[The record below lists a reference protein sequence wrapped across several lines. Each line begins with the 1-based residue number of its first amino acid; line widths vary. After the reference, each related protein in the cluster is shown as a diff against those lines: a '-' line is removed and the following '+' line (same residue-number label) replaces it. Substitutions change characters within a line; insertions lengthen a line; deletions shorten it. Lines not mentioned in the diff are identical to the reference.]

1 MWYTRCNMRN
11 FLTFTLFLFSIYVEG
26 QFLSAP
32 GTYIHARNA
41 SNTSDRET
49 VIWSEDFANGIP
61 TTWSNSGAPSLAIWE
76 YRGPST
82 NPNQLVGSRGSCL
95 PNGNVGEAITSSSAS
110 NGFVIFDSN
119 YWDNN
124 LNPCTVDNFGTG
136 QAPGPHLSYLTT
148 PSIDL
153 TGFPSAVLEFEQ
165 YIRYYL
171 GNTRVEISIANG
183 PWEVLYT
190 NVLDQGITTQNA
202 QTIRMPLPATAGNQ
216 SNVKLRFVYD
226 GLYYFW
232 QMDDVRILQ
241 GFENDLIIENSSYGD
256 FDLNNPNHNTG
267 FEMMEYTQ
275 YPSAFAPLVHLESN
289 VFNLGTNIQTNVAL
303 NGRLINDNSGA
314 LIFESN
320 SPILADLA
328 PGADSVLVAGEFQID
343 PTVSH
348 YSAYF
353 NSLQTETDENIFNQ
367 IEWLQFDVTPVTY
380 ARDENNLGSMFLP
393 SEAYAD
399 APFEMGAVYLLPSS
413 GQQLHSVSVAIG
425 EGTTL
430 PSSVYATV
438 FTFSLSSGI
447 GAALATT
454 PDFAITEADI
464 NPFGGASM
472 KVLSFDTPVNLSQ
485 GLYLVA
491 VGSPNSA
498 FEAVIGLS
506 GKSEDLSAWVRFN
519 NSNTELF
526 YLTRTPMIRMNFGP
540 VTNITEQSFGQ
551 VFQIYPNPANESLSI
566 LLNEKESAFI
576 EIFDQTG
583 RLLHSQKTAVLTG
596 KIEMNIA
603 DFSNGIYTLRVTESN
618 RSSSQIFIKQ

>member
-1 MWYTRCNMRN
+1 MYTRYNMRS

-61 TTWSNSGAPSLAIWE
+61 TTWNNSGAPSLAVWE

-148 PSIDL
+148 PSINL
-153 TGFPSAVLEFEQ
+153 SGFPNSVLEFEQ

-171 GNTRVEISIANG
+171 GNTRVEISVANG
-183 PWEVLYT
+183 PWEVLHT
-190 NVLDQGITTQNA
+190 NVLEQGITTQNT
-202 QTIRMPLPATAGNQ
+202 QKVRMPLPATAGNQ

-241 GFENDLIIENSSYGD
+241 GFANDLIIENSSYGD
-256 FDLNNPNHNTG
+256 FDLNNPDHTTG

-303 NGRLINDNSGA
+303 NARIINDNSGV
-314 LIFESN
+314 LVFESN
-320 SPILADLA
+320 SPILPNLS

-393 SEAYAD
+393 SETYAD
-399 APFEMGAVYLLPSS
+399 APFEMGTVYLLPS

-430 PSSVYATV
+430 PSTVYATV
-438 FTFSLSSGI
+438 FSFSLSAGI
-447 GAALATT
+447 GGAIASTQ
-454 PDFAITEADI
+454 DFEITEADI

-491 VGSPNSA
+491 VGSTNSA
-498 FEAVIGLS
+498 FQTVIGLS

-519 NSNTELF
+519 NSNTDLF

-540 VTNITEQSFGQ
+540 VSNITEQSFGQ

-566 LLNEKESAFI
+566 LLNEKESALI

-583 RLLHSQKTAVLTG
+583 RLVHSQKISTEVLN
-596 KIEMNIA
+596 IEMNVSE
-603 DFSNGIYTLRVTESN
+603 FSAGIYTVKVIQAN
-618 RSSSQIFIKQ
+618 HSSSQLFIKQ

>member
-1 MWYTRCNMRN
+1 MYTRYNMRS
-11 FLTFTLFLFSIYVEG
+11 FLTFALILFSFYVEG

-32 GTYIHARNA
+32 GTYIHSRNA
-41 SNTSDRET
+41 SNTSNRET

-61 TTWSNSGAPSLAIWE
+61 ANWNNSGAPTLALWE

-95 PNGNVGEAITSSSAS
+95 PDGNVGEAIASTTSA

-148 PSIDL
+148 SSIDL
-153 TGFPSAVLEFEQ
+153 TGFANVALEFEQ

-190 NVLDQGITTQNA
+190 NILDQGITTQNT
-202 QTIRMPLPATAGNQ
+202 QTVRMPLPAAAGNQ

-232 QMDDVRILQ
+232 QLDDVQLVQ
-241 GFENDLIIENSSYGD
+241 GYANDLLIENSSYGD
-256 FDLNNPNHNTG
+256 FDFNNPDHTTG

-275 YPSAFAPLVHLESN
+275 YPNAFAPLLHLKSN
-289 VFNLGTNIQTNVAL
+289 VFNFGTNTQTNIAL
-303 NGRLINDNSGA
+303 NARVMNDNSGA
-314 LIFESN
+314 LLYESA
-320 SPILADLA
+320 SPVLPSLA
-328 PGADSVLVAGEFQID
+328 PGADSVLVSGEFQMEQVVAD
-343 PTVSH
+343 
-348 YSAYF
+348 YSVYF
-353 NSLQTETDENIFNQ
+353 NSLQTETDENTDNNLDTLHFKI
-367 IEWLQFDVTPVTY
+367 TPVTY
-380 ARDENNLGSMFLP
+380 ARDESSLGSMFMP
-393 SEAYAD
+393 SDAFAN
-399 APFEMGAVYLLPSS
+399 APFEMGAVYLLPS
-413 GQQLHSVSVAIG
+413 GQQLHSVSVAMG

-430 PSSVYATV
+430 PCSVYATI
-438 FTFSLSSGI
+438 FPFSLSTGI
-447 GAALATT
+447 GGAIATT
-454 PDFAITEADI
+454 QDFVVTESDI
-464 NPFGGASM
+464 NAFGEASM
-472 KVLSFDTPVNLSQ
+472 KVLSFDSPVFLSQ

-491 VGSPNSA
+491 VGSLNNA

-519 NSNTELF
+519 NSNTDLF

-540 VTNITEQSFGQ
+540 VSNITEQSFGQ
-551 VFQIYPNPANESLSI
+551 SFQIFPNPATESLSI
-566 LLNEKESAFI
+566 LLNEKESATI
-576 EIFDQTG
+576 EVFDGTG
-583 RLLHSQKTAVLTG
+583 RRIHLQQSNTEAS
-596 KIEMNIA
+596 KIEMNISE
-603 DFSNGIYTLRVTESN
+603 FSSGIYTIRVNQAN
-618 RSSSQIFIKQ
+618 RTSTQIFVKQ

>member
-1 MWYTRCNMRN
+1 MYTRYNMRS

-61 TTWSNSGAPSLAIWE
+61 TTWNNSGAPSLAVWE

-148 PSIDL
+148 PSINL
-153 TGFPSAVLEFEQ
+153 SGFPNSVLEFEQ

-171 GNTRVEISIANG
+171 GNTRVEISVANG
-183 PWEVLYT
+183 PWEVLHT
-190 NVLDQGITTQNA
+190 NVLEQGITTQNT
-202 QTIRMPLPATAGNQ
+202 QKVRMPLPATAGNQ

-241 GFENDLIIENSSYGD
+241 GFANDLIIENSSYGD
-256 FDLNNPNHNTG
+256 FDLNNPDHTTG

-303 NGRLINDNSGA
+303 NARIINDNSGV
-314 LIFESN
+314 LVFESN
-320 SPILADLA
+320 SPILPNLS

-393 SEAYAD
+393 SETYAD
-399 APFEMGAVYLLPSS
+399 APFEMGTVYLLPS

-430 PSSVYATV
+430 PSTVYATV
-438 FTFSLSSGI
+438 FSFSLSAGI
-447 GAALATT
+447 GGAIASTQ
-454 PDFAITEADI
+454 DFEITEADI

-491 VGSPNSA
+491 VGSTNSA
-498 FEAVIGLS
+498 FQTVIGLS

-519 NSNTELF
+519 NSNTDLF

-540 VTNITEQSFGQ
+540 VSNITEQSFGQ

-566 LLNEKESAFI
+566 LLNEKKSALI

-583 RLLHSQKTAVLTG
+583 RLVHSQKISTEVLN
-596 KIEMNIA
+596 IEMNVSE
-603 DFSNGIYTLRVTESN
+603 FSAGIYTVKVIQAN
-618 RSSSQIFIKQ
+618 HSSSQLFIKQ

>member
-1 MWYTRCNMRN
+1 MRS
-11 FLTFTLFLFSIYVEG
+11 FLTLALVLFSIYVEG

-32 GTYIHARNA
+32 GTYIQAHNA
-41 SNTSDRET
+41 SNNSDRET
-49 VIWSEDFANGIP
+49 VIWSEDFSDGIP
-61 TTWSNSGAPSLAIWE
+61 TTWNNFGAPALAVWE
-76 YRGPST
+76 YRGPGT
-82 NPNQLVGSRGSCL
+82 NPNNLVGSRGSCL
-95 PNGNVGEAITSSSAS
+95 PDGNVGEAITSSTAA

-153 TGFPSAVLEFEQ
+153 SGFPNAVLEFEQ

-190 NVLDQGITTQNA
+190 NILDQGITTTNTQ
-202 QTIRMPLPATAGNQ
+202 IVRMPLPATVGNQ

-232 QMDDVRILQ
+232 QLDDIRIIQ
-241 GFENDLIIENSSYGD
+241 GYANDLIIENSSYGD
-256 FDLNNPNHNTG
+256 FDLNNPDHTTG

-275 YPSAFAPLVHLESN
+275 YPSVFAPLVHFKSN
-289 VFNLGTNIQTNVAL
+289 VFNLGTNVQTNVAL
-303 NGRLINDNSGA
+303 NARLIDDNSGT
-314 LIFESN
+314 LLFESN
-320 SPILADLA
+320 SPILSALA

-353 NSLQTETDENIFNQ
+353 NGLQTETDGNIFNQ
-367 IEWLQFDVTPVTY
+367 IDWLQFDVTPVTY

-399 APFEMGAVYLLPSS
+399 APYEMGVVYLLPSS

-430 PSSVYATV
+430 PSSVYATI
-438 FTFSLSSGI
+438 FPFSLSAGI
-447 GAALATT
+447 GGAIASTQ
-454 PDFAITEADI
+454 DFAITQADI

-472 KVLSFDTPVNLSQ
+472 KVLSFDTPVSLSQ

-498 FEAVIGLS
+498 FQAVIGLS

-519 NSNTELF
+519 NSNTDLF
-526 YLTRTPMIRMNFGP
+526 YLTRTPMIRMNFG
-540 VTNITEQSFGQ
+540 VVSDVTEQSFGQ
-551 VFQIYPNPANESLSI
+551 EFQLYPNPAKESLSI
-566 LLNEKESAFI
+566 LLNEKESAVI

-583 RLLHSQKTAVLTG
+583 RRVHSQKSSTEVL
-596 KIEMNIA
+596 KIEMNVS
-603 DFSNGIYTLRVTESN
+603 DFSAGIYTVRVTQAN
-618 RSSSQIFIKQ
+618 LSSAQIFIKQ

>member
-1 MWYTRCNMRN
+1 MWYTRYNMRSI
-11 FLTFTLFLFSIYVEG
+11 LTFALILFSIYVEG

-41 SNTSDRET
+41 SNTSERET

-61 TTWSNSGAPSLAIWE
+61 TSWNNSGTPALAIWE
-76 YRGPST
+76 YRGPGT
-82 NPNQLVGSRGSCL
+82 NPNNFVGSRGSCL
-95 PNGNVGEAITSSSAS
+95 PNGNVGEAITSSTAS

-148 PSIDL
+148 PSINL
-153 TGFPSAVLEFEQ
+153 TGFPNSVLEFEQ

-190 NVLDQGITTQNA
+190 NILDQGITTQNT
-202 QTIRMPLPATAGNQ
+202 QTVRMPLPAAAGNQ

-232 QMDDVRILQ
+232 QLDDIRLIQ
-241 GFENDLIIENSSYGD
+241 GYDNDLIIENSSYGD
-256 FDLNNPNHNTG
+256 FDLNNPDHTTG

-275 YPSAFAPLVHLESN
+275 YPSVFAPLVHLKSN
-289 VFNLGTNIQTNVAL
+289 VFNLGTNVQTNVAL
-303 NGRLINDNSGA
+303 NARLINDNSGA

-320 SPILADLA
+320 SPLLANLA

-353 NSLQTETDENIFNQ
+353 NGLQTETDGNIFNQ
-367 IEWLQFDVTPVTY
+367 IDWLQFDVTPVTY
-380 ARDENNLGSMFLP
+380 ARDENSLGSMFLP
-393 SEAYAD
+393 SETYAG

-438 FTFSLSSGI
+438 FPFSLATGI
-447 GAALATT
+447 GAAIATT
-454 PDFAITEADI
+454 QDFAITQADI
-464 NPFGGASM
+464 NTFGGSSM

-498 FEAVIGLS
+498 FQAVIGLS

-519 NSNTELF
+519 NSNTDLF
-526 YLTRTPMIRMNFGP
+526 YLTRTPMIRMNFG
-540 VTNITEQSFGQ
+540 VVSEVTEQSFGQ
-551 VFQIYPNPANESLSI
+551 EFQLYPNPASESLSI
-566 LLNEKESAFI
+566 LLNEKELALI
-576 EIFDQTG
+576 EIFDETG
-583 RLLHSQKTAVLTG
+583 RRIHSQKSNTEVL
-596 KIEMNIA
+596 KIEMNVSEFPA
-603 DFSNGIYTLRVTESN
+603 GIYTIKVIQAN
-618 RSSSQIFIKQ
+618 HSSSQIFIKE

>member
-1 MWYTRCNMRN
+1 MRS
-11 FLTFTLFLFSIYVEG
+11 FLTLALILFSIYVEG

-41 SNTSDRET
+41 SNPADREIY
-49 VIWSEDFANGIP
+49 IWSEDFADGIP
-61 TTWSNSGAPSLAIWE
+61 TTWNNSGAPTLAVWE

-95 PNGNVGEAITSSSAS
+95 PDGNVGEAMTSSTAS

-148 PSIDL
+148 PSINL
-153 TGFPSAVLEFEQ
+153 SGFPNSVLEFEQ

-190 NVLDQGITTQNA
+190 NILEQGITTANT
-202 QTIRMPLPATAGNQ
+202 QTVRMPLPASAGNQ
-216 SNVKLRFVYD
+216 SNVQLRFVYD

-232 QMDDVRILQ
+232 QLDDIRIVQ
-241 GFENDLIIENSSYGD
+241 GYANDLIIENSSYGD
-256 FDLNNPNHNTG
+256 FDLNNPDHTTG

-289 VFNLGTNIQTNVAL
+289 VFNLGTNVQTNVAL
-303 NGRLINDNSGA
+303 NARIINDNSGV

-320 SPILADLA
+320 SPILADLSS
-328 PGADSVLVAGEFQID
+328 GADSVLVAGEFQID

-353 NSLQTETDENIFNQ
+353 NSLQTETDENILNQ

-380 ARDENNLGSMFLP
+380 ARDENSLGSMFLP

-399 APFEMGAVYLLPSS
+399 APYEMGAVYLLPSS

-438 FTFSLSSGI
+438 FPFSLATGI
-447 GAALATT
+447 GAAIATT
-454 PDFAITEADI
+454 QDFAITEADI
-464 NPFGGASM
+464 NAFGGASM
-472 KVLSFDTPVNLSQ
+472 KVLSFDTPLNLSQ

-498 FEAVIGLS
+498 FQAVIGLS

-519 NSNTELF
+519 NSNNDLF
-526 YLTRTPMIRMNFGP
+526 YLTRTPMIRMNFG
-540 VTNITEQSFGQ
+540 VVSDVTEQSFGQ
-551 VFQIYPNPANESLSI
+551 SFQVYPNPASESLSI
-566 LLNEKESAFI
+566 LLNEKELALI

-583 RLLHSQKTAVLTG
+583 RRIRSQKSNTEVL
-596 KIEMNIA
+596 KIEMNVS
-603 DFSNGIYTLRVTESN
+603 DFSAGIYTVKVIQAN
-618 RSSSQIFIKQ
+618 HSSSQIFIKE

>member
-1 MWYTRCNMRN
+1 MRS
-11 FLTFTLFLFSIYVEG
+11 FLTFALILFSFYVEG

-32 GTYIHARNA
+32 GTYIHSRNA
-41 SNTSDRET
+41 SNSSNRET
-49 VIWSEDFANGIP
+49 VIWSEDFADGIP
-61 TTWSNSGAPSLAIWE
+61 TTWNNSGAPTLAVWE

-95 PNGNVGEAITSSSAS
+95 PDGNVGEAMTSSTAS

-148 PSIDL
+148 PSINL
-153 TGFPSAVLEFEQ
+153 SGFPNSVLEFEQ

-190 NVLDQGITTQNA
+190 NILDQGITTANT
-202 QTIRMPLPATAGNQ
+202 QTVRMPLPAIAGNQ

-232 QMDDVRILQ
+232 QLDDIRIVQ
-241 GFENDLIIENSSYGD
+241 GYANDLIIENSSYGD
-256 FDLNNPNHNTG
+256 FDLNNPDHTTG

-275 YPSAFAPLVHLESN
+275 YPSVFAPLVHLESN

-303 NGRLINDNSGA
+303 NARIINDNSGV
-314 LIFESN
+314 LIYESN

-353 NSLQTETDENIFNQ
+353 NSLQTETDENILNQ

-447 GAALATT
+447 GAAIATT

-464 NPFGGASM
+464 NAFGEASM

-498 FEAVIGLS
+498 FQTVIGLS

-519 NSNTELF
+519 NSNTDLF
-526 YLTRTPMIRMNFGP
+526 YLTRTPMIRMNFG
-540 VTNITEQSFGQ
+540 VVSDVTEQSFGSS
-551 VFQIYPNPANESLSI
+551 FQCFPNPANESISI
-566 LLNEKESAFI
+566 VLGGNESALV
-576 EIFDQTG
+576 ELFDATG

>member
-1 MWYTRCNMRN
+1 MRS
-11 FLTFTLFLFSIYVEG
+11 FLTLAMFLFSIYVEG

-32 GTYIHARNA
+32 GTYIQARNA
-41 SNTSDRET
+41 SNPSDREIY
-49 VIWSEDFANGIP
+49 IWSEDFANGIP
-61 TTWSNSGAPSLAIWE
+61 TTWNNSGAPTQAVWE

-95 PNGNVGEAITSSSAS
+95 PDGNVGEAMTSSTAS

-124 LNPCTVDNFGTG
+124 LNPCTVENFGTG

-148 PSIDL
+148 PSINL
-153 TGFPSAVLEFEQ
+153 TGFPNSVLEFEQ

-190 NVLDQGITTQNA
+190 NILEQGITTANT
-202 QTIRMPLPATAGNQ
+202 QTVRMPLPASAGNQ
-216 SNVKLRFVYD
+216 SNVQLRFVYD

-232 QMDDVRILQ
+232 QLDDIRIVQ
-241 GFENDLIIENSSYGD
+241 GYANDLIIENSSYGD
-256 FDLNNPNHNTG
+256 FDLNNPDHTTG

-289 VFNLGTNIQTNVAL
+289 VFNLGTNVQTNVAL
-303 NGRLINDNSGA
+303 NARIINDNSGV
-314 LIFESN
+314 LIFENN
-320 SPILADLA
+320 SPTLADLA
-328 PGADSVLVAGEFQID
+328 PGEDSVLVAGEFQID

-353 NSLQTETDENIFNQ
+353 NSLQTETDENILNQ

-380 ARDENNLGSMFLP
+380 ARDENSLGSMFLP

-399 APFEMGAVYLLPSS
+399 VPFEMGAVYLLPSS

-430 PSSVYATV
+430 PSSVYATI
-438 FTFSLSSGI
+438 FPFSISSGI
-447 GAALATT
+447 GAAIATT
-454 PDFAITEADI
+454 QDFAITEADI
-464 NPFGGASM
+464 NAFGGASM

-498 FEAVIGLS
+498 FQAVIGLS
-506 GKSEDLSAWVRFN
+506 GKSEDLSSWVRFN
-519 NSNTELF
+519 NSNTDLF
-526 YLTRTPMIRMNFGP
+526 YLTRTPMIRMNFG
-540 VTNITEQSFGQ
+540 VVSDVTEQSFGNT
-551 VFQIYPNPANESLSI
+551 FHCFPNPANESISI
-566 LLNEKESAFI
+566 VLGGNESALV
-576 EIFDQTG
+576 ELFDATG
-583 RLLHSQKTAVLTG
+583 RLIHSQKIAALTG
-596 KIEMNIA
+596 RIEMNIA
-603 DFSNGIYTLRVTESN
+603 DFSTGIYTLRVTESN
-618 RSSSQIFIKQ
+618 RSSSQIFIKE

>member
-1 MWYTRCNMRN
+1 MRS
-11 FLTFTLFLFSIYVEG
+11 FLTLALILFSIYVEG

-41 SNTSDRET
+41 SNTSERET

-61 TTWSNSGAPSLAIWE
+61 ATWNNSGAPTLAVWE

-95 PNGNVGEAITSSSAS
+95 PDGNVGEAMTSSTAS

-124 LNPCTVDNFGTG
+124 INPCTVDNFGTG

-153 TGFPSAVLEFEQ
+153 SGFPNAVLEFEQ

-190 NVLDQGITTQNA
+190 NILDQGITTANA
-202 QTIRMPLPATAGNQ
+202 QTVRMPLPASAGNQ

-232 QMDDVRILQ
+232 QLDDIQIIQ
-241 GFENDLIIENSSYGD
+241 GYANDLIIENSSYGD
-256 FDLNNPNHNTG
+256 FDFNNPDHITG

-289 VFNLGTNIQTNVAL
+289 VFNLGTNVQTNVAL
-303 NGRLINDNSGA
+303 NARIINDNSGA

-320 SPILADLA
+320 SPTLADLA

-353 NSLQTETDENIFNQ
+353 NSLQTETEENIFNQ

-430 PSSVYATV
+430 PTSVYATV

-447 GAALATT
+447 GAAIATT

-464 NPFGGASM
+464 NAFGEASM

-498 FEAVIGLS
+498 FQAVIGLS

-519 NSNTELF
+519 NSNTDLF
-526 YLTRTPMIRMNFGP
+526 YLTRTPMIRMNFG
-540 VTNITEQSFGQ
+540 VVSDVTEQSFGSS
-551 VFQIYPNPANESLSI
+551 FQCFPNPAKESISIVLGGNESALVE
-566 LLNEKESAFI
+566 L
-576 EIFDQTG
+576 FDATG
-583 RLLHSQKTAVLTG
+583 RLLHSQKTATLTG

>member
-1 MWYTRCNMRN
+1 MRR
-11 FLTFTLFLFSIYVEG
+11 FLTIALILFSIYVEG

-32 GTYIHARNA
+32 GTYIHARTGSYA
-41 SNTSDRET
+41 SNRET

-61 TTWSNSGAPSLAIWE
+61 ASWNNSGAPALAVWE

-95 PNGNVGEAITSSSAS
+95 PNGNVGEAMTSTTAS

-124 LNPCTVDNFGTG
+124 LNPCTVENFGTG

-148 PSIDL
+148 ASIDL
-153 TGFPSAVLEFEQ
+153 TGFPNAVLEFEQ

-190 NVLDQGITTQNA
+190 NILEQGITTANTQ
-202 QTIRMPLPATAGNQ
+202 IVRMPLPATAGNQ
-216 SNVKLRFVYD
+216 SNVKLRFIYD

-232 QMDDVRILQ
+232 QIDDVRILQ
-241 GFENDLIIENSSYGD
+241 GFANDLIIENSSYGD
-256 FDLNNPNHNTG
+256 FDLNNPDHTTG

-275 YPSAFAPLVHLESN
+275 YPSAFAPLLHLKSN
-289 VFNLGTNIQTNVAL
+289 VFNFGTNTQTNVAL
-303 NGRLINDNSGA
+303 NARLIDDNSGV
-314 LIFESN
+314 LLFESN
-320 SPILADLA
+320 SPTLANLT
-328 PGADSVLVAGEFQID
+328 PGADSVLVAGEFQIN

-380 ARDENNLGSMFLP
+380 ARDENSLGSMFIP
-393 SEAYAD
+393 IETYAD
-399 APFEMGAVYLLPSS
+399 APFEMGTVYLLPS

-438 FTFSLSSGI
+438 FPFSLSSGI
-447 GAALATT
+447 GAAIATT
-454 PDFAITEADI
+454 QDFAIEEVDI
-464 NPFGGASM
+464 NAFGGASM

-491 VGSPNSA
+491 VGSPNSS
-498 FEAVIGLS
+498 FQTVIGLS

-519 NSNTELF
+519 NSNTDLF
-526 YLTRTPMIRMNFGP
+526 YLARTPMIRMNFGQ
-540 VTNITEQSFGQ
+540 VSEVTEQSFGIT
-551 VFQIYPNPANESLSI
+551 FQCFPNPASESISI
-566 LLNEKESAFI
+566 VLDGKESAI
-576 EIFDQTG
+576 VELFDATG
-583 RLLHSQKTAVLTG
+583 RLVLTQKANALSE

-603 DFSNGIYTLRVTESN
+603 DFSSGIYTLRVTELY
-618 RSSSQIFIKQ
+618 RSSSKIFIKQ

>member
-41 SNTSDRET
+41 SNASDRET

-82 NPNQLVGSRGSCL
+82 NPNELVGSRGSCL
-95 PNGNVGEAITSSSAS
+95 PDGNVGEAIASATSA

-190 NVLDQGITTQNA
+190 NVLDQGITTQNT
-202 QTIRMPLPATAGNQ
+202 QTVRMPLPAAAGNQ

-232 QMDDVRILQ
+232 QIDDVRILQ
-241 GFENDLIIENSSYGD
+241 GFANDLIIENSSYGD

-320 SPILADLA
+320 SLILADLA

-540 VTNITEQSFGQ
+540 VSNITEQSFGQ

-566 LLNEKESAFI
+566 LLNEKESAII

-583 RLLHSQKTAVLTG
+583 RRVHSQKSSTEVLN
-596 KIEMNIA
+596 IEMNVSE
-603 DFSNGIYTLRVTESN
+603 FSAGIYTVKVIQAN
-618 RSSSQIFIKQ
+618 HSSSQIFIKE

>member
-1 MWYTRCNMRN
+1 MRS
-11 FLTFTLFLFSIYVEG
+11 FLTLALVLFSIYVEG

-41 SNTSDRET
+41 SNTSDREIY
-49 VIWSEDFANGIP
+49 IWSEDFADGIP
-61 TTWSNSGAPSLAIWE
+61 TTWNNSGAPTLAVWE

-95 PNGNVGEAITSSSAS
+95 PDGNVGEAMTSSTAS

-148 PSIDL
+148 PSINL
-153 TGFPSAVLEFEQ
+153 SGFPNSVLEFEQ

-190 NVLDQGITTQNA
+190 NILDQGITTANT
-202 QTIRMPLPATAGNQ
+202 QTVRMPLPAIAGNQ

-232 QMDDVRILQ
+232 QLDDIRIVQ
-241 GFENDLIIENSSYGD
+241 GYANDLIIENSSYGD
-256 FDLNNPNHNTG
+256 FDLNNPDHTTG

-275 YPSAFAPLVHLESN
+275 YPSVFAPLVHLESS

-303 NGRLINDNSGA
+303 NARIINDNSGV
-314 LIFESN
+314 LIYESN

-328 PGADSVLVAGEFQID
+328 PGADSVLFAGEFQID

-353 NSLQTETDENIFNQ
+353 NSLQTETDENILNQ

-447 GAALATT
+447 GAAIATT

-464 NPFGGASM
+464 NAFGEASM

-498 FEAVIGLS
+498 FQTVIGLS

-519 NSNTELF
+519 NSNTDLF
-526 YLTRTPMIRMNFGP
+526 YLTRTPMIRMNFG
-540 VTNITEQSFGQ
+540 VVSDVTEQSFGSS
-551 VFQIYPNPANESLSI
+551 FQCFPNPANESISI
-566 LLNEKESAFI
+566 VLGGNESALV
-576 EIFDQTG
+576 ELFDATG

>member
-1 MWYTRCNMRN
+1 MYTRYNMRS
-11 FLTFTLFLFSIYVEG
+11 FLTFALILFSFYVEG

-32 GTYIHARNA
+32 GTYIHSRNA
-41 SNTSDRET
+41 SNSSNRET
-49 VIWSEDFANGIP
+49 VIWSEDFADGIP
-61 TTWSNSGAPSLAIWE
+61 TTWNNSGAPTLAVWE

-95 PNGNVGEAITSSSAS
+95 PDGNVGEAMTSSTAS

-148 PSIDL
+148 PSINL
-153 TGFPSAVLEFEQ
+153 SGFPNSVLEFEQ

-190 NVLDQGITTQNA
+190 NILDQGITTANT
-202 QTIRMPLPATAGNQ
+202 QTVRMPLPAIAGNQ

-232 QMDDVRILQ
+232 QLDDIRIVQ
-241 GFENDLIIENSSYGD
+241 GYANDLIIENSSYGD
-256 FDLNNPNHNTG
+256 FDLNNPDHTTG

-275 YPSAFAPLVHLESN
+275 YPSVFAPLVHLESN

-303 NGRLINDNSGA
+303 NARIINDNSGV
-314 LIFESN
+314 LIYESN

-353 NSLQTETDENIFNQ
+353 NSLQTETDENILNQ

-447 GAALATT
+447 GAAIATT

-464 NPFGGASM
+464 NAFGEASM

-498 FEAVIGLS
+498 FQTVIGLS

-519 NSNTELF
+519 NSNTDLF
-526 YLTRTPMIRMNFGP
+526 YLTRTPMIRMNFG
-540 VTNITEQSFGQ
+540 VVSDVTEQSFGSS
-551 VFQIYPNPANESLSI
+551 FQCFPNPANESISI
-566 LLNEKESAFI
+566 VLGGNESALV
-576 EIFDQTG
+576 ELFDATG

>member
-1 MWYTRCNMRN
+1 
-11 FLTFTLFLFSIYVEG
+11 
-26 QFLSAP
+26 
-32 GTYIHARNA
+32 
-41 SNTSDRET
+41 
-49 VIWSEDFANGIP
+49 
-61 TTWSNSGAPSLAIWE
+61 
-76 YRGPST
+76 
-82 NPNQLVGSRGSCL
+82 
-95 PNGNVGEAITSSSAS
+95 VGEAMTSSTAS

-148 PSIDL
+148 PSINL
-153 TGFPSAVLEFEQ
+153 TGFPNSVLEFEQ

-190 NVLDQGITTQNA
+190 NILDQGITTQNA
-202 QTIRMPLPATAGNQ
+202 QTVRMPLPASAGNQ
-216 SNVKLRFVYD
+216 SDVKLRFAYD

-232 QMDDVRILQ
+232 QLDDIRIVQ
-241 GFENDLIIENSSYGD
+241 GYANDLIIENSSYGD
-256 FDLNNPNHNTG
+256 FDLNNPDHTTG

-289 VFNLGTNIQTNVAL
+289 VFNLGTNVQTNVAL
-303 NGRLINDNSGA
+303 NARIINDNSGV
-314 LIFESN
+314 LIYESN

-380 ARDENNLGSMFLP
+380 ARDKNSLGSMFLP

-399 APFEMGAVYLLPSS
+399 APFEMGTVYLLPSS

-430 PSSVYATV
+430 PSSVYATI
-438 FTFSLSSGI
+438 FPFSLSSGI
-447 GAALATT
+447 GAAIATT
-454 PDFAITEADI
+454 QDFAITEADI
-464 NPFGGASM
+464 NAFGGASM
-472 KVLSFDTPVNLSQ
+472 KVLSFDTPVYLSQ

-498 FEAVIGLS
+498 FQAVIGLS

-519 NSNTELF
+519 NSNTDLF
-526 YLTRTPMIRMNFGP
+526 YLTRTPMIRMNFG
-540 VTNITEQSFGQ
+540 VVSDVTEQSFGNT
-551 VFQIYPNPANESLSI
+551 FHCFPNPANESISI
-566 LLNEKESAFI
+566 VLGGNETALVEL
-576 EIFDQTG
+576 FDATG
-583 RLLHSQKTAVLTG
+583 RLIHSQKIAALTG
-596 KIEMNIA
+596 RIEMNIA
-603 DFSNGIYTLRVTESN
+603 DFSTGIYTLRVTESN
-618 RSSSQIFIKQ
+618 RSSSQIFIKE

>member
-1 MWYTRCNMRN
+1 MRS
-11 FLTFTLFLFSIYVEG
+11 FLTLALILFSIYVEG

-41 SNTSDRET
+41 SNTSERET

-61 TTWSNSGAPSLAIWE
+61 ATWNNSGAPTLAVWE

-95 PNGNVGEAITSSSAS
+95 PDGNVGEAMTSSTAS

-153 TGFPSAVLEFEQ
+153 SGFPNAVLEFEQ

-190 NVLDQGITTQNA
+190 NILDQGITTANA
-202 QTIRMPLPATAGNQ
+202 QTVRMPLPASAGNQ

-232 QMDDVRILQ
+232 QLDDIQIIQ
-241 GFENDLIIENSSYGD
+241 GYANDLIIENSSYGD
-256 FDLNNPNHNTG
+256 FDFNNPDHITG

-289 VFNLGTNIQTNVAL
+289 VFNLGTNVQTNVAL
-303 NGRLINDNSGA
+303 NARIINDNSGA

-320 SPILADLA
+320 SPTLADLA

-430 PSSVYATV
+430 PTSVYATV

-447 GAALATT
+447 GAAIATT

-464 NPFGGASM
+464 NAFGEASM

-498 FEAVIGLS
+498 FQAVIGLS

-519 NSNTELF
+519 NSNTDLF
-526 YLTRTPMIRMNFGP
+526 YLTRTPMIRMNFG
-540 VTNITEQSFGQ
+540 VVSDVTEQSFGSS
-551 VFQIYPNPANESLSI
+551 FQCFPNPAKESISIVLGGNESALVE
-566 LLNEKESAFI
+566 L
-576 EIFDQTG
+576 FDATG
-583 RLLHSQKTAVLTG
+583 RLLHSQKTATLTG